1 MKYSTKME
9 AARRWVEGFNAIPVG
24 VIEKLFRLDEDD
36 VREITPPC
44 VGDRVYIFSGE
55 YSDRYGENYG
65 EIITAPSAT
74 LSDFYSVLLDNG
86 VEVKVSKDD
95 FEVEHESMLPMW
107 STMWSFGD
115 TTDDHWLLGKY
126 CKNHLQEMADCGFRI
141 YEQEDFGVIF
151 GIDGAGYD
159 FFIAH
164 FVPLYEARGLHWH
177 EEE

>member
-24 VIEKLFRLDEDD
+24 VVEKLLRLDEDD

-44 VGDRVYIFSGE
+44 VGDRVYIFYGE
-55 YSDRYGENYG
+55 YSDCSG
-65 EIITAPSAT
+65 EIATVPSMEV
-74 LSDFYSVLLDNG
+74 SDIYSILLDNG
-86 VEVKVSKDD
+86 VEVNVAKDD

-115 TTDDHWLLGKY
+115 TIDEQWLLGEY

-159 FFIAH
+159 FFVTH
-164 FVPLYEARGLHWH
+164 FVPLYEARGLRWH